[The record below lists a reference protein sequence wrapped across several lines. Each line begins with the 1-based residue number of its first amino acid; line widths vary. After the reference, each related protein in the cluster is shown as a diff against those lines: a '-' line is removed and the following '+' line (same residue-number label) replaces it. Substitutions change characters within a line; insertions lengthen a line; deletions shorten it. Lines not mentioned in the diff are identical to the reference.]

1 MADAFAS
8 GFATGQKAY
17 EGFMSRQEK
26 EKDRKASAR
35 LGESRD
41 RYYDAQA
48 EQVRGS
54 SEEREEETKRG
65 AGMLSAKRAIL
76 RKEDESDEDLKA
88 RQKEYKRENPLAG
101 TRNRAARSKSRT
113 QGLENKKIKE
123 AARQAR
129 MQNDEFEKVAHLKS
143 PQQRAREIEAGVRQK
158 EVNVA
163 STQAATGKTIQDTE
177 YRKKENEVFTEKHK
191 ADLANDAT
199 NSDASLITAKANMV
213 RAKQLSADAKTAQQ
227 KITAE
232 AEAVGAVSAYIGAAS
247 TQLSNSE
254 WRGMPSKVFADG
266 EALVN
271 SMPRNTPA
279 QSAAH
284 AKARITWEAFRKDA
298 KTREDF
304 KVSRDR
310 QTYHNMGMTYISGDA
325 LDTYKKLKAEGRGD
339 EAAEMVGKASTMAS
353 LVAAGVPMSAAVN
366 DEEHHKLFHYEQSKT
381 QPWHVTKSKDQNG
394 QEVWTPI
401 MSGDKPIPN
410 MVLNVEQSRLMTA
423 EYIEKFNARYGRL
436 EGTKSINVPLGDGKS
451 ADPLA
456 ALGEGGGTSPSQR
469 TTITG
474 LKEGDFPARN
484 EPNLRG
490 LLEAASTPDDIENLL
505 KAVTDP
511 KADLWALTGEGSE
524 RYGGSGEV
532 GGGGDDNMP
541 PPDTRSEH
549 GAVPASPQFE
559 SQAPAPS
566 DVPEGGVKPIGPD
579 GFPPIKT
586 PPVVGPST
594 VEPELAKPDPEP
606 ELAMLVERDSKS
618 VPEGHRNGPNDFIGH
633 IKPADLHRNKLAKH
647 YSEKDYD
654 INDDG
659 TVTVHSN
666 GIPMSYF
673 KGDFSY
679 RHAIHVD
686 GWRPTA
692 KKTNPRAVQ
701 SPNPRTEL
709 NPADIASGAITK
721 KIRKKIHAVG
731 GERLKVLNE
740 INDPESP
747 FSVPYSRDLIARAEE
762 EIKQGTDV
770 VNNKKSIKRARQ
782 NIEKAAARLQ
792 KFTEPLSSLSDL
804 LETSLTLTGS
814 YEGDSDRSIK
824 MTAERAR
831 KLGIIK

>member
-1 MADAFAS
+1 MADAFSS

-48 EQVRGS
+48 EQIRGS

-76 RKEDESDEDLKA
+76 RQEGESDKDLKA
-88 RQKEYKRENPLAG
+88 RKKEYTTKNPLAG

-158 EVNVA
+158 EVTVE

-177 YRKKENEVFTEKHK
+177 YRKKENEVFTEDHK
-191 ADLANDAT
+191 ARLANNAT
-199 NSDASLITAKANMV
+199 TATANIISAQASMV
-213 RAKQLSADAKTAQQ
+213 RAQQLTADAVTAQQ
-227 KITAE
+227 KVAATGK
-232 AEAVGAVSAYIGAAS
+232 AVGAVSAYIGGAR
-247 TQLSNSE
+247 QNLSNPE

-271 SMPRNTPA
+271 SMPRNTPNE
-279 QSAAH
+279 QAAH
-284 AKARITWEAFRKDA
+284 RAARSTWEEFRKDA
-298 KTREDF
+298 KTSEDF
-304 KVSRDR
+304 RVSRER
-310 QTYHNMGMTYISGDA
+310 QTYHNMGMTYVSGAA
-325 LDTYKKLKAEGRGD
+325 LDTYKKLNAEGRGD
-339 EAAEMVGKASTMAS
+339 EAAEIVAKAATMAS

-423 EYIEKFNARYGRL
+423 EYIKEFQNRYGIL
-436 EGTKSINVPLGDGKS
+436 KGSTSKNVPLGDGKS

-456 ALGEGGGTSPSQR
+456 DLGGGGGTTPTKR
-469 TTITG
+469 TTIEG
-474 LKEGDFPARN
+474 FGEGDISMRLS
-484 EPNLRG
+484 PNLRSQ
-490 LLEAASTPDDIENLL
+490 LEAASTPDDIENLL

-511 KADLWALTGEGSE
+511 QADLWALTGEGSE
-524 RYGGSGEV
+524 GYGGSEEV
-532 GGGGDDNMP
+532 GGGGDDNEP

-559 SQAPAPS
+559 SQAATPS
-566 DVPEGGVKPIGPD
+566 EVPEGGVKPISQESM
-579 GFPPIKT
+579 PPVA
-586 PPVVGPST
+586 PVVGSST

-633 IKPADLHRNKLAKH
+633 IKQADLHRNKLAKH
-647 YSEKDYD
+647 YSEKDYN

-673 KGDFSY
+673 KGEFN
-679 RHAIHVD
+679 HAYNIHV
-686 GWRPTA
+686 GGYSGA
-692 KKTNPRAVQ
+692 N
-701 SPNPRTEL
+701 SPVL
-709 NPADIASGAITK
+709 KAADIASGAITK

-747 FSVPYSRDLIARAEE
+747 FSVPYSRDLIAQAEE
-762 EIKQGTDV
+762 GIKQGKDV
-770 VNNKKSIKRARQ
+770 VNNEKSIKRARQ

-792 KFTEPLSSLSDL
+792 KLTEPLTSLSDL

-814 YEGDSDRSIK
+814 YEGDSGRNIK